1 MVRKLLLPCFAVS
14 FPCLVPE
21 LRSPEAAER
30 QRYGQLLR
38 RLKVSAQPQ
47 PLECDEIDE
56 AGSLQLGESEG
67 HRLRLRV
74 AYDGSRYH
82 GWARVKGGSPL
93 TIAGVL
99 DRAFSL
105 LLRRQVFLCGAS
117 RTDAG
122 VHALGQAAHVDV
134 AADRPENWQ
143 ELWQRKLNEQLPDDI
158 RVRNLEDAPADFHA
172 RFSASGKTYVYRLH
186 YGENPTNPLER
197 LHRFSM
203 PLSWVRDFQLS
214 ELHDAAALFR
224 GQKNFLYFTSPGK
237 LERKRSTV
245 RNIHDIRVVEEA
257 PGQCRVEVDLDGAVY
272 RMVRNMVG
280 CMVWVARG
288 RISSDCVEELLSGS
302 FSQARVPHFPCLP
315 GHGLC
320 LEKVHYDKHF

>member
-117 RTDAG
+117 RRRML
-122 VHALGQAAHVDV
+122 VCM
-134 AADRPENWQ
+134 
-143 ELWQRKLNEQLPDDI
+143 LWARRRTWTLQRTGRRTGRSCGSESSMSSCLTTSE
-158 RVRNLEDAPADFHA
+158 NLEDAPADFHA

-214 ELHDAAALFR
+214 ELHEAAALFR

-320 LEKVHYDKHF
+320 LEKVHYDEHF